1 MYLVTGGF
9 GFIGNE
15 LVRQLSQF
23 GEVVILDNRNRV
35 AERIEDLAHIP
46 CVEVDITNSDQLQSA
61 VRDIAP
67 DIVFHLAAIHYIP
80 ECNENPERTLRVNV
94 EATQSLLSACAR
106 AQVGHFLLASSG
118 AVYADSINPLSETS
132 RVDPVD
138 IYGLSKLFAEQ
149 LAQRFSQHEGLNVT
163 ALRLFN
169 NYSPRETN
177 AHIIPEI
184 IHQLKQ
190 SNVLHLGN
198 IKPRRDYIHTIDTAH
213 ALKRLADN
221 PPERWRVVNVS
232 SGVSAS
238 VEDLIQIFS
247 SHLNREILIQS
258 DPLRF
263 RRADKL
269 VQIADISLLKSI
281 TNWEPQIDFQ
291 QGIRDLLQF
300 EGLLP

>member
-15 LVRQLSQF
+15 LVRQLSQI
-23 GEVVILDNRNRV
+23 GEVVILDNRSRV
-35 AERIEDLAHIP
+35 AERIGDLSHIP
-46 CVEVDITNSDQLQSA
+46 CLEVDITNSEQLQG
-61 VRDIAP
+61 VIKDIAP
-67 DIVFHLAAIHYIP
+67 DIVFHLAAIHFIP

-106 AQVGHFLLASSG
+106 AQVGHLLLASSG
-118 AVYADSINPLSETS
+118 AVYADSIHPLSETS

-149 LAQRFSQHEGLNVT
+149 LAQRFSQQEGLKVT

-169 NYSPRETN
+169 NYGPRETN

-190 SNVLHLGN
+190 GNVLNLGN
-198 IKPRRDYIHTIDTAH
+198 IKPRRDYIHTVDTAH
-213 ALKRLADN
+213 ALRLLADN
-221 PPERWRVVNVS
+221 PPERWRVVNIS

-238 VEDLIQIFS
+238 VEDLIQIFA
-247 SHLNREILIQS
+247 SHLNREILVQS
-258 DPLRF
+258 DPRRF
-263 RRADKL
+263 RSADKL
-269 VQIADISLLKSI
+269 VQIADVSLLKSV
-281 TNWEPQIDFQ
+281 TGWEPQIDFQ
-291 QGIRDLLQF
+291 RGIRDLLQF